1 MRGVA
6 RETRKVKDHAV
17 TSNSGS
23 PRGSGCPA
31 VAGEPIHPHA
41 GIHQVNPQWRC
52 GDCRGVVAFECIRPL
67 SLAVP
72 GSRRNFTGAVE
83 QVSQSLKMSH
93 HMYQPDAAGL
103 LPQGVILKSKLII
116 AVGITL
122 SLSAFAQTN
131 SQNLTIEPM
140 STTTPT
146 FRVTVISRSVQAV
159 NYQHRSGSSKLDFAG
174 TDLMPSAN
182 GVAEINSK
190 RGSIAIEAEFGDLQ
204 KPTTFGNEYLTY
216 VLWAIS
222 PEGRAV
228 NLGEVLLGGN
238 RRSKL
243 NVTTDL
249 QAFALVVTAEPYYAV
264 RQPSNVVV
272 LEETKGTTE
281 AVNAKY
287 ELMERGGYIPTG
299 YKFDPVILNAK
310 LPLEFFEARNALRI
324 AESEGAQQYASDSYQ
339 HAVQLMNRAD
349 SEATSKHIDKK
360 PLIATSREA
369 VQTAEDARAIA
380 VKKMDDVRLA
390 NERQDSMDAQANSL
404 AQADE
409 ATRRKEQAE
418 SDTAK
423 AQAAKSQAEADAVNA
438 QAASAQAQADA
449 AKARNEAADAQAATA
464 KAQSDMAANQA
475 SSATAI
481 SAAQADADQSR
492 ADTLKAQQAA
502 QQAEND
508 KAAMRTK
515 LSEQLNSILQT
526 RDTARGLI
534 VSMSDVLFDTG
545 KYSLKPGAREKLAK
559 VAGILLAY
567 PGLNIEVGGYTDNV
581 GGDAMNQTL
590 SENRAGSVR
599 DYLVQQGVSSSSV
612 SSKGFGNSLPVA
624 SNDNS
629 AGRQQNRRVELLVSG
644 EAIGHPV
651 NATTGSLH

>member
-1 MRGVA
+1 MK
-6 RETRKVKDHAV
+6 TK
-17 TSNSGS
+17 
-23 PRGSGCPA
+23 
-31 VAGEPIHPHA
+31 
-41 GIHQVNPQWRC
+41 
-52 GDCRGVVAFECIRPL
+52 L
-67 SLAVP
+67 LLAV
-72 GSRRNFTGAVE
+72 
-83 QVSQSLKMSH
+83 
-93 HMYQPDAAGL
+93 GL
-103 LPQGVILKSKLII
+103 T
-116 AVGITL
+116 VG
-122 SLSAFAQTN
+122 LSAFAQTN
-131 SQNLTIEPM
+131 SQTLNVEPM
-140 STTTPT
+140 STTPT

-182 GVAEINSK
+182 GVADINSK
-190 RGSIAIEAEFGDLQ
+190 RGSISIAAEFGDLQ

-238 RRSKL
+238 HRSKL

-249 QAFALVVTAEPYYAV
+249 QAFALIVTAEPYYAV
-264 RQPSNVVV
+264 RQPSNVVI
-272 LEETKGTTE
+272 LENVVRDETKGTTE

-324 AESEGAQQYASDSYQ
+324 AQSEGAEQYASDSYK
-339 HAVQLMNRAD
+339 HAVELMNTAD
-349 SEATSKHIDKK
+349 SDATDKHIDKK
-360 PLIATSREA
+360 PLIAVSREA

-390 NERQDSMDAQANSL
+390 NERQDSADAQARTQD
-404 AQADE
+404 QADE

-423 AQAAKSQAEADAVNA
+423 AEAAKAQAESDTMNA
-438 QAASAQAQADA
+438 QAANAQAQSDA
-449 AKARNEAADAQAATA
+449 AKARNDAADAQAATA
-464 KAQSDMAANQA
+464 KSQSEMAANQA
-475 SSATAI
+475 VSATAL

-492 ADTLKAQQAA
+492 ADNLKAQQAA
-502 QQAEND
+502 QQAETY
-508 KAAMRTK
+508 KAAMRAK

-599 DYLVQQGVSSSSV
+599 DYLVQEGVSTNSV
-612 SSKGFGNSLPVA
+612 SAKGFGNYLPVA

-629 AGRQQNRRVELLVSG
+629 SGRQQNRRVELLVSG
-644 EAIGHPV
+644 DAIGSPV
-651 NATTGSLH
+651 NATTGSLQ

>member
-1 MRGVA
+1 LK
-6 RETRKVKDHAV
+6 T
-17 TSNSGS
+17 
-23 PRGSGCPA
+23 
-31 VAGEPIHPHA
+31 
-41 GIHQVNPQWRC
+41 Q
-52 GDCRGVVAFECIRPL
+52 FL
-67 SLAVP
+67 LAV
-72 GSRRNFTGAVE
+72 
-83 QVSQSLKMSH
+83 
-93 HMYQPDAAGL
+93 GL
-103 LPQGVILKSKLII
+103 
-116 AVGITL
+116 TL

-131 SQNLTIEPM
+131 SQTTVMVEPTG
-140 STTTPT
+140 STPT
-146 FRVTVISRSVQAV
+146 FRVTVISRSVEAI

-174 TDLMPSAN
+174 TSLMPSAN
-182 GVAEINSK
+182 GVAEVNSK
-190 RGSIAIEAEFGDLQ
+190 RGSIAIEAEFGNLQ

-238 RRSKL
+238 HRSKL

-249 QAFALVVTAEPYYAV
+249 QAFALIVTAEPYYAV
-264 RQPSNVVV
+264 RQPSNVVILENV
-272 LEETKGTTE
+272 IREETKGTSE
-281 AVNAKY
+281 ALNAKY

-299 YKFDPVILNAK
+299 YKFDPVILNAR

-324 AESEGAQQYASDSYQ
+324 AQSEGAEQYASDSYQ
-339 HAVQLMNRAD
+339 HAVQLMNNAD
-349 SEATSKHIDKK
+349 SDATQKHIDRK
-360 PLIATSREA
+360 PLIAISREA

-390 NERQDSMDAQANSL
+390 NERQNSADAQARTQG
-404 AQADE
+404 QADD
-409 ATRRKEQAE
+409 AMRRKEQAE
-418 SDTAK
+418 SDTAR
-423 AQAAKSQAEADAVNA
+423 AQAAKALAESDTANA
-438 QAASAQAQADA
+438 QAARTQAESDS
-449 AKARNEAADAQAATA
+449 AKARNDAADAQAATA
-464 KAQSDMAANQA
+464 KAQSDMAASQA
-475 SSATAI
+475 SSATAL

-492 ADTLKAQQAA
+492 LAA
-502 QQAEND
+502 QQAQLNAQQADSD
-508 KAAMRTK
+508 KAAMRAK

-526 RDTARGLI
+526 RDSARGLI

-599 DYLVQQGVSSSSV
+599 DYLVQQGVSTNSV

-644 EAIGHPV
+644 EAIGNPV
-651 NATTGSLH
+651 NATTGSLR